1 VRGPLRVLAVDLG
14 ATSVRVAAVDLS
26 AEEPSVE
33 ILHRWEHAPIR
44 MGDGSLR
51 WNWLQIV
58 SEVEAGLEQGIATGD
73 VASIG
78 VDGWGIDY
86 GLIDASGGLVDL
98 PFSYR
103 DSRTEGW
110 QSTAERIGLERLY
123 ERTGVQM
130 MAINTIFQLAAH
142 DPGELGRASR
152 ILLLPD
158 LLVHHLTGQ
167 VAAERSN
174 VSTTALM
181 DIRTG
186 DWDADILA
194 DLSLDP
200 SLFPPVVGAG
210 TAAGIWRGI
219 PVHLVGSHD
228 TASAFLGMPGGPNL
242 GTIFVSAG
250 TWVLVGM
257 ERPDPD
263 TSARAREANF
273 SNEAGALGGIR
284 FLKNVVGL
292 WILEQCRQAWG
303 GPPIEVLLEEAAS
316 LEGAVPT
323 FDAGDHRFVS
333 PADMLREVQEAADL
347 PPGTPR
353 SVIAR
358 SVIESI
364 VTGIGVVVEELTV
377 ITGDRPAQ
385 IAVVGGGA
393 RVPLLHE
400 LLSRG
405 TGLPVVRGSQEATAL
420 GNAIVQG
427 LAIGAFERLDQARAW
442 LGAGEAW
449 EGVGAGDVTDGVGA
463 GNITG
468 DLNAGRNRDGEAE

>member
-1 VRGPLRVLAVDLG
+1 MSDPFRVLAVDLG

-26 AEEPSVE
+26 ADEPAVE
-33 ILHRWEHAPIR
+33 VLHRWAHAPIR
-44 MGDGSLR
+44 VEDGSLR
-51 WNWLQIV
+51 WDWHRIV
-58 SEVEAGLEQGIATGD
+58 SEVEAGLEQGLATGE

-86 GLIDASGGLVDL
+86 GLIDGTGRLVAL

-123 ERTGVQM
+123 ELTGVQM
-130 MAINTIFQLAAH
+130 MAINTIFQLAVH
-142 DPGELGRASR
+142 DPGELARASR

-186 DWDADILA
+186 EWAADLVA

-200 SLFPPVVGAG
+200 SLFPPVVAAG
-210 TAAGIWRGI
+210 TAAGTWRGI

-228 TASAFLGMPGGPNL
+228 TASAFLGMPGGTSP
-242 GTIFVSAG
+242 GTVFVSAG

-257 ERPDPD
+257 ERPGPD
-263 TSARAREANF
+263 TSSRAREANF

-303 GPPIEVLLEEAAS
+303 GPPIGMLLEEAAS
-316 LEGAVPT
+316 LEGPVPT

-364 VTGIGVVVEELTV
+364 VGGIGAVVEELTE
-377 ITGDRPAQ
+377 ITGEDPAR
-385 IAVVGGGA
+385 IRGGRRRGA
-393 RVPLLHE
+393 
-400 LLSRG
+400 G
-405 TGLPVVRGSQEATAL
+405 ATAPRAL
-420 GNAIVQG
+420 EPANRAPGRQG
-427 LAIGAFERLDQARAW
+427 LAGGDRLGQCPRPGSGHRSVRRPRA
-442 LGAGEAW
+442 GSPV
-449 EGVGAGDVTDGVGA
+449 VGSG
-463 GNITG
+463 
-468 DLNAGRNRDGEAE
+468 

>member
-1 VRGPLRVLAVDLG
+1 M
-14 ATSVRVAAVDLS
+14 VA
-26 AEEPSVE
+26 
-33 ILHRWEHAPIR
+33 
-44 MGDGSLR
+44 DGSLR
-51 WNWLQIV
+51 WDWPRIV
-58 SEVEAGLEQGIATGD
+58 SEVEAGLEHGLSTGE

-86 GLIDASGGLVDL
+86 GLIDGTGRLVDL

-110 QSTAERIGLERLY
+110 QTTAQRIGLERLY
-123 ERTGVQM
+123 QRTGVQM
-130 MAINTIFQLAAH
+130 MAINTIFQLVVH
-142 DPGELGRASR
+142 DPGELARASR

-186 DWDADILA
+186 EWAADLVA

-210 TAAGIWRGI
+210 TAAGTWRGI

-228 TASAFLGMPGGPNL
+228 TASAFLGMPS
-242 GTIFVSAG
+242 GTSPGTVFVSAG

-257 ERPDPD
+257 ERPGPD
-263 TSARAREANF
+263 TSSRAREANF
-273 SNEAGALGGIR
+273 SNEAGALGGVR

-303 GPPIEVLLEEAAS
+303 GPPIGMLLEEAAS
-316 LEGAVPT
+316 LEGPVPT

-333 PADMLREVQEAADL
+333 PADMVREVQEAADL

-364 VTGIGVVVEELTV
+364 VGGIGAVVEELTE
-377 ITGDRPAQ
+377 ITGEDPAR

-400 LLSRG
+400 LLSRR
-405 TGLPVVRGSQEATAL
+405 TGIPVLRGSQEATAL

-427 LAIGAFERLDQARAW
+427 LAIGAFEGLEQARQW
-442 LGAGEAW
+442 L
-449 EGVGAGDVTDGVGA
+449 GAGDVTDPVRA
-463 GNITG
+463 GNVAG
-468 DLNAGRNRDGEAE
+468 GLNSSRNRDGEAE

>member
-1 VRGPLRVLAVDLG
+1 VSGPLRVLAVDLG
-14 ATSVRVAAVDLS
+14 ATSVRVAAVDLL

-33 ILHRWEHAPIR
+33 ILHRWEHSPIR
-44 MGDGSLR
+44 VEDGSLR
-51 WNWLQIV
+51 WDWPRIV
-58 SEVEAGLEQGIATGD
+58 SEVEAGLKQGLATGN

-86 GLIDASGGLVDL
+86 GLIDGTGRLVDL

-103 DSRTEGW
+103 DSRTDGW
-110 QSTAERIGLERLY
+110 QSTAERIGPERLY

-130 MAINTIFQLAAH
+130 MAINTVFQLAVH
-142 DPGELGRASR
+142 DTGELGRASR

-158 LLVHHLTGQ
+158 LLIHHLTGQ

-186 DWDADILA
+186 EWAADLVA
-194 DLSLDP
+194 ELSLDP

-210 TAAGIWRGI
+210 TAAGTWRGI
-219 PVHLVGSHD
+219 PVHFVGSHD
-228 TASAFLGMPGGPNL
+228 TASAFLGMPGGTSP
-242 GTIFVSAG
+242 GTVFVSAG

-257 ERPDPD
+257 ERPGPD
-263 TSARAREANF
+263 TSSRAREANF

-303 GPPIEVLLEEAAS
+303 GPPIGMLLEEAAS
-316 LEGAVPT
+316 LEGPVPT

-347 PPGTPR
+347 PPGTHR

-364 VTGIGVVVEELTV
+364 VGGIGAVVEELTE
-377 ITGDRPAQ
+377 ITGEDPAR

-400 LLSRG
+400 LLSRR

-427 LAIGAFERLDQARAW
+427 LAIGAFESLDDARQW
-442 LGAGEAW
+442 LGAGDFTDL
-449 EGVGAGDVTDGVGA
+449 GRAGHVSGG
-463 GNITG
+463 
-468 DLNAGRNRDGEAE
+468 LNSGRNRDGEAE

>member
-1 VRGPLRVLAVDLG
+1 MSGPLRVLAVDLG

-26 AEEPSVE
+26 AEKPSVE
-33 ILHRWEHAPIR
+33 VLHRWEHAPIR
-44 MGDGSLR
+44 AGDGSLR
-51 WNWLQIV
+51 WDWPRIV
-58 SEVEAGLEQGIATGD
+58 SEVEAGLERGLSAGD

-86 GLIDASGGLVDL
+86 GLIDGTGQLVDL

-110 QSTAERIGLERLY
+110 QSTAERIGRERLY

-130 MAINTIFQLAAH
+130 MAINTVFQLAAH
-142 DPGELGRASR
+142 DTGELGRASR

-158 LLVHHLTGQ
+158 LLVHHLTGLE
-167 VAAERSN
+167 AAERSN

-186 DWDADILA
+186 EWAVDIL
-194 DLSLDP
+194 DELSLDP

-210 TAAGIWRGI
+210 TGAGTWRGV
-219 PVHLVGSHD
+219 PVNQVGSHD
-228 TASAFLGMPGGPNL
+228 TASAFLGMPGGSSP
-242 GTIFVSAG
+242 GTVFVSAG
-250 TWVLVGM
+250 TWVLVGV
-257 ERPDPD
+257 ERPGPD
-263 TSARAREANF
+263 TSDRARKANF
-273 SNEAGALGGIR
+273 SNEAGALGGVR

-303 GPPIEVLLEEAAS
+303 GPPIEMLLEEAAS
-316 LEGAVPT
+316 LESPVPT

-333 PADMLREVQEAADL
+333 PSDMLREVQEAADL

-364 VTGIGVVVEELTV
+364 VTGIGVVVEELNE
-377 ITGDRPAQ
+377 ITGDRPAR

-427 LAIGAFERLDQARAW
+427 LAIGAFDGLDQARDW
-442 LGAGEAW
+442 LGAG
-449 EGVGAGDVTDGVGA
+449 DVADGLGA
-463 GNITG
+463 GNTTG
-468 DLNAGRNRDGEAE
+468 GLNARWNRDGEAE

>member
-1 VRGPLRVLAVDLG
+1 MSDPFRVLAVDLG
-14 ATSVRVAAVDLS
+14 ATSVRVAAVDMS
-26 AEEPSVE
+26 EDQPSVE
-33 ILHRWEHAPIR
+33 ILHRWEHSPI
-44 MGDGSLR
+44 MVADGSLR
-51 WNWLQIV
+51 WDWPRIV
-58 SEVEAGLEQGIATGD
+58 SEVEAGLEQGIATAE

-78 VDGWGIDY
+78 IDGWGIDY
-86 GLIDASGGLVDL
+86 GLIDGTGRLVDL

-110 QSTAERIGLERLY
+110 QATAQRIGLERLY

-130 MAINTIFQLAAH
+130 MAINTIFQLAVH
-142 DPGELGRASR
+142 DPGELARASR

-186 DWDADILA
+186 EWAADLVA

-210 TAAGIWRGI
+210 TAAGTWRGI

-228 TASAFLGMPGGPNL
+228 TASAFLGMPGGTSP
-242 GTIFVSAG
+242 GTVFVSAG

-257 ERPDPD
+257 ERPGPD
-263 TSARAREANF
+263 TSSRAREANF

-303 GPPIEVLLEEAAS
+303 GLPIGMLLEEAAS
-316 LEGAVPT
+316 LEGPVPT

-333 PADMLREVQEAADL
+333 PADMVREVQEAADL

-364 VTGIGVVVEELTV
+364 VGGIGAVVEELTE
-377 ITGDRPAQ
+377 ITGEDPAR

-400 LLSRG
+400 LLSRR

-420 GNAIVQG
+420 GNALVQG
-427 LAIGAFERLDQARAW
+427 LAIGAFEGLEQARQW
-442 LGAGEAW
+442 L
-449 EGVGAGDVTDGVGA
+449 GAGDVTDPVRA
-463 GNITG
+463 GNVSG
-468 DLNAGRNRDGEAE
+468 GLNSGRNHDGEAE